1 MTDDKT
7 KIFNLEAKIQSLK
20 DELTTGIESLDRA
33 NKEITKL
40 KKVKVLPN
48 VEITLYE
55 EVERLTLDEDF
66 RQAMRN
72 ECTKIAAMKKDELIS
87 KILKTDYPQFIFA
100 VDKYKIQNV
109 QMDEYFDNTSQIL
122 KQR

>member
-72 ECTKIAAMKKDELIS
+72 KCTKIAAIKKDELIS
-87 KILKTDYPQFIFA
+87 KNIKT
-100 VDKYKIQNV
+100 
-109 QMDEYFDNTSQIL
+109 
-122 KQR
+122 

>member
-1 MTDDKT
+1 MTEDKT

-20 DELTTGIESLDRA
+20 DELMIGIDSLERA

-72 ECTKIAAMKKDELIS
+72 ECA
-87 KILKTDYPQFIFA
+87 
-100 VDKYKIQNV
+100 QNRCH
-109 QMDEYFDNTSQIL
+109 E
-122 KQR
+122 KR